1 MAMIATARSLNRSI
15 KMMTQLKAIIGMEI
29 IDSDEDD
36 NSGEVDNDHD
46 DVLAK
51 AKKTYIRAT
60 EQVTHICI

>member
-1 MAMIATARSLNRSI
+1 
-15 KMMTQLKAIIGMEI
+15 MMTQLKAIIGMEI

-60 EQVTHICI
+60 EQVTHIYI